1 MRRKRSGGEGESK
14 WRRREQVRGR
24 EQVERERA
32 GGEGESRW
40 RGREQVERERAGGK
54 GGTRKGREQVE
65 SRWNVTIGSEEIG
78 PCNYPPFQTNM

>member
-32 GGEGESRW
+32 GREGESRW

-54 GGTRKGREQVE
+54 GE

-78 PCNYPPFQTNM
+78 SLSTFSNKHVAGPRINAQ